1 MDITKTKNPH
11 NNIFIIENKELISD
25 ELCNELINYIDST
38 TEFKIEKWGLNQNV
52 NCKYININEI
62 KETELK
68 DKFDNDIYKIMNY
81 TINYLNNAY
90 DITCSGDSGYTL
102 RKIDGPTR
110 LHKDGISVEQ
120 IDNRFIPIKK
130 VRNMSII
137 IALNDDYED
146 GEFYFPVQDFKI
158 KLKKG
163 QIIAFPPYWT
173 HPHMVDSPR
182 NGTHR
187 YTINTWLYE

>member
-146 GEFYFPVQDFKI
+146 AEFYFPVQDFKI